1 MSTKPTRQQARGAD
15 LLAQSLLLITE
26 AARLDG
32 RSPLDR
38 VELADLARRVVKVST
53 AFDLDAILARALEAR
68 GQSLGLRSG
77 TAELLTLVD
86 GDVEPLA
93 SLLLSDEDFKAIV
106 AKADEVLGEFGESP

>member
-32 RSPLDR
+32 RSSLDR
-38 VELADLARRVVKVST
+38 SGLSDLAGRIAKVST
-53 AFDLDAILARALEAR
+53 AFDLDAILGRALEAR
-68 GQSLGLRSG
+68 GQGLGLRSG
-77 TAELLTLVD
+77 TAELITLVE

-93 SLLLSDEDFKAIV
+93 SLLLSDDDYQALV
-106 AKADEVLGEFGESP
+106 ARAEEELGEV

>member
-15 LLAQSLLLITE
+15 LLAQALLLITE

-38 VELADLARRVVKVST
+38 TGLTELAGRIARVST

-68 GQSLGLRSG
+68 GQGLGLRSG
-77 TAELLTLVD
+77 TAELLTLVES
-86 GDVEPLA
+86 DVEPLA
-93 SLLLSDEDFKAIV
+93 SLLLSDQDYQALV
-106 AKADEVLGEFGESP
+106 ARAEAELGEV

>member
-15 LLAQSLLLITE
+15 LLAQSLLLIAE

-38 VELADLARRVVKVST
+38 PGLADLVARIARVST

-68 GQSLGLRSG
+68 GQALGLRSG
-77 TAELLTLVD
+77 TSELLTLVE

-93 SLLLSDEDFKAIV
+93 SLLLSDEDFKALV
-106 AKADEVLGEFGESP
+106 AGAEAELGEI

>member
-1 MSTKPTRQQARGAD
+1 MATKPTRQQARSAD

-38 VELADLARRVVKVST
+38 GGLVEIAGRIARVST
-53 AFDLDAILARALEAR
+53 AFGLDEILARALEAR

-77 TAELLTLVD
+77 TAELLTLVES
-86 GDVEPLA
+86 DVEPLA
-93 SLLLSDEDFKAIV
+93 SLLLSDDDYRALV
-106 AKADEVLGEFGESP
+106 ASAEAELGEV